1 MIMKYPKEY
10 LDEIRLRL
18 KVSQVVGKYV
28 QLKKRGKEFV
38 GLSPFKNEKTPSFT
52 VNDEK
57 GFYHCFSTGEHGNI
71 FDFLMKVKS
80 LRFGEAVKHLASEA
94 GMQIYKFTK
103 YDKQKEERFN
113 KYKKIIK
120 EYHNYFQGELF
131 NPQNN
136 LALEYLKQ
144 RKLSIETIKK
154 FKLGFVPKNNDFFSK
169 LSDSYLI
176 DDIKLSGLYYLNEK
190 DNKYIDRFNNRI
202 IFPISNLS
210 NDVIAFGG
218 RAINKNYL
226 AKYINSPETEFFK
239 KGRQLF
245 NLNLAKDERSL
256 TDEVIIV
263 EGYMDVISLYSRGIR
278 NVISNSGT
286 ALTENQIHLI
296 WKFFSNPIICLDGDI
311 SGQNAANRIAE
322 RLFPF
327 INEDNKIFFSI
338 LEEGKDPD
346 DIIKDKGKDFF
357 LKILENK
364 KIIQSYIWESNVNKI
379 NTSNPYDITK
389 FEKQMKKLC
398 STIKDETLKK
408 YIFEDFLKKINKL
421 TPNTNSKSSY
431 KFNKRYQSQVLN
443 ETKKIHRK
451 RENFTRED
459 LIEFSILY
467 VMIFYNG
474 SISNENKKISELI
487 FLSKENEDLK
497 NFILNLMKSK
507 NSEKDIEREAKNI
520 NTNLVKTIS
529 ENTNLRIIL
538 NKKNYDQIKEIFEDL
553 LNDFFENQSK
563 RKIESLEKKLI
574 NNMEEKAYTEL
585 IKLKSQI
592 NRE

>member
-1 MIMKYPKEY
+1 MMKYPKEY
-10 LDEIRLRL
+10 LNEIRLRL

-28 QLKKRGKEFV
+28 NLKKRGKEFI

-52 VNDEK
+52 INDEK

-278 NVISNSGT
+278 NVISNSGI